1 MRSTALSSS
10 VIGSVGHCDPWV
22 SIFFIRFQSGWFLR
36 RGRSNLPFR
45 NSDPYPTGEPTCA
58 AKAFSKSKLNFRR
71 TRKFDSAAA
80 PFISNLKS
88 GGSGHSLVDFT
99 MAEMIS
105 IMFSGQILVGASISW
120 LGACLYASSSSRWC
134 VGRGGGE
141 GCPSAPCLS
150 RLSFLSDGEPSR

>member
-1 MRSTALSSS
+1 MSSS
-10 VIGSVGHCDPWV
+10 VMGSVGHCDPWV

-36 RGRSNLPFR
+36 RGRSNLPFW
-45 NSDPYPTGEPTCA
+45 NSDPYPTGKPTCA
-58 AKAFSKSKLNFRR
+58 ANAFSKSKLNFRR

-99 MAEMIS
+99 MTAMIS
-105 IMFSGQILVGASISW
+105 IMFSGQIFVGASISW
-120 LGACLYASSSSRWC
+120 PGACSYASSSSSC

-141 GCPSAPCLS
+141 GCPSAPCRSCLAFS
-150 RLSFLSDGEPSR
+150 RMGNHRDGNDL